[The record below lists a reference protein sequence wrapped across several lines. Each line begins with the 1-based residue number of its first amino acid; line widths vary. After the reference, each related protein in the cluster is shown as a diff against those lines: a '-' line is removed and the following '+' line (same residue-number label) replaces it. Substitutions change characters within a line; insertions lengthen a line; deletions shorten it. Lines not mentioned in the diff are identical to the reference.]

1 MYKEEGAGLSG
12 MVEGKGTGLGDAVK
26 GEGVRTGQ
34 DTRDID
40 ASYSYPLVDPRPE
53 EAPDIDDST
62 LVQCTGAD
70 GSLVHPLDVMD
81 NPLYSQHQED
91 DEQRSSFSLVR

>member
-1 MYKEEGAGLSG
+1 M
-12 MVEGKGTGLGDAVK
+12 
-26 GEGVRTGQ
+26 RPGQ

-40 ASYSYPLVDPRPE
+40 ASYSYPLVDHRPE
-53 EAPDIDDST
+53 EAPDIEDST

-91 DEQRSSFSLVR
+91 NEHDNEQDANDLEAGQGDECDDDQGAIDPGARQDNE